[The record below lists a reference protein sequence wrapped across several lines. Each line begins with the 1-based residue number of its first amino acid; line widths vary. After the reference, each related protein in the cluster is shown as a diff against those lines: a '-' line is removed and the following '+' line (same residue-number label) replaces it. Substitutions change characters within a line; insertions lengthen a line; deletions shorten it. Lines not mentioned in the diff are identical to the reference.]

1 MSFAD
6 KQLTCRDC
14 GNSFL
19 FTGGE
24 QEFYANK
31 GLQNEPV
38 RCPPCRSSR
47 KSTRLN
53 EPEDGYVKYGVFA
66 SFGGR
71 TPRQMHPATCAD
83 CGMMTEV
90 PFQPRGDRPVY
101 CSACYS
107 KIKGAQEAEAEAA
120 ETATISAK
128 SSDAPHVDLTP
139 EERKLAETL
148 LGTPAA
154 ADDSEAS
161 AGDSDDASEEPNDA
175 VAEEAAEEPA
185 EAPAALAVDEEDG
198 GAPAEAEAA
207 ETAAVGAK
215 SSDGPHVDLTPEE
228 RKLAETLLGTPAAAD
243 DGEASAEASDDADE
257 SQAEAAAPA
266 ATADDTDAD
275 TEEADVE
282 PVDAEAPAA
291 AADDDDEAG
300 EATEEEA
307 KPEPAEAVSE

>member
-14 GNSFL
+14 SNSFL

-24 QEFYANK
+24 QEFYASK

-47 KSTRLN
+47 KSSRLN

-120 ETATISAK
+120 ETAAIGAK
-128 SSDAPHVDLTP
+128 SSDGPRVDLTP

-148 LGTPAA
+148 LGAPET
-154 ADDSEAS
+154 ADDGDASSDAETS
-161 AGDSDDASEEPNDA
+161 AG
-175 VAEEAAEEPA
+175 VAEA
-185 EAPAALAVDEEDG
+185 
-198 GAPAEAEAA
+198 
-207 ETAAVGAK
+207 TATA
-215 SSDGPHVDLTPEE
+215 STPDDPTRDDLTPEE
-228 RKLAETLLGTPAAAD
+228 RELAEKLLGTPAASD
-243 DGEASAEASDDADE
+243 DGEASADDEAPPAAAVADDDAEEATEETTDDVA
-257 SQAEAAAPA
+257 AEADDEPAEPESAEADEEAAEADAPA
-266 ATADDTDAD
+266 ATAAD
-275 TEEADVE
+275 
-282 PVDAEAPAA
+282 EAPTDETP
-291 AADDDDEAG
+291 DD
-300 EATEEEA
+300 EEA
-307 KPEPAEAVSE
+307 KPEPAEAAAE